1 MNNLKIKIPNKLIKI
16 KSIFKIIINRNILYI
31 PNFNIIDAKVIDQR
45 LVYVV

>member
-16 KSIFKIIINRNILYI
+16 NSIFKIIINRNILYI
-31 PNFNIIDAKVIDQR
+31 PNFNIIDAKVIQR